1 MSNNI
6 KSKKQYSEEFK
17 DKILKRLEP
26 PTSVTVPQIAKEL
39 GIPKTTIYQW
49 VKIYKENKDDAIDT
63 NKAPRKWSSKD
74 KFHVVLETSTLTEE
88 ELAVYCRRKGI
99 YVEEVKEW
107 TRQCIDANIKD
118 PKDPEKLEE
127 ELKAEKQRIKILEK
141 ELRVKEKA
149 LAETAALLV
158 LRKKAQ
164 AIWGDLGEE

>member
-1 MSNNI
+1 MSNSDN
-6 KSKKQYSEEFK
+6 SKKQYSKEFK
-17 DKILKRLEP
+17 EKVLKRLEP
-26 PTSVTVPQIAKEL
+26 PTNVTVPQIAKEL
-39 GIPKTTIYQW
+39 SIPKTTIYQW
-49 VKIYKENKDDAIDT
+49 IKTCKGNKDEVVNT
-63 NKAPRKWSSKD
+63 NKVPKKWSSKD

-88 ELAVYCRRKGI
+88 GLAAYCRRKGL

-118 PKDPEKLEE
+118 SKDPEKLEE
-127 ELKAEKQRIKILEK
+127 ELKAEKQKIKVLEK

-164 AIWGDLGEE
+164 AIWGDPEEE